1 MSESDT
7 ETLFEEP
14 ISPTPRYY
22 TKSINQLGKRGL
34 EWNRKLVQSI
44 ASKLKITRFK
54 ALGWTRDEIAAEDPG
69 YVYDV
74 EYHELPTELG
84 SRRTRSCS
92 DLQNAVGTVSGYSA
106 WEYY

>member
-14 ISPTPRYY
+14 ISPTPSYSK
-22 TKSINQLGKRGL
+22 KSIKQLGKRGL
-34 EWNRKLVQSI
+34 EWNKKLVQSI
-44 ASKLKITRFK
+44 ASKLKITRLK

-69 YVYDV
+69 YVYDA
-74 EYHELPTELG
+74 EYHELPVELG
-84 SRRTRSCS
+84 FRRIRSYS
-92 DLQNAVGTVSGYSA
+92 DLQNAVGAVSGYSA